1 MQILKEKL
9 ELITA
14 KGFSKKYYLDYKDV
28 LSYLKLSRIKPM
40 YKEINI
46 TLYEEQE
53 IYNHIKTMDP
63 DLE

>member
-1 MQILKEKL
+1 
-9 ELITA
+9 
-14 KGFSKKYYLDYKDV
+14 LDYKDV

-40 YKEINI
+40 YKAINI